1 MTLKWKCTN
10 KEHKAIWLFI
20 KGIQMGVAFWL
31 MMQTLANGWKNLMPN
46 YFLEITYFLAL
57 MSYCDTIDQSNTA
70 FSVLGFSLKKK
81 TKKSC
86 VDLFTDWL
94 LKK

>member
-1 MTLKWKCTN
+1 
-10 KEHKAIWLFI
+10 
-20 KGIQMGVAFWL
+20 
-31 MMQTLANGWKNLMPN
+31 
-46 YFLEITYFLAL
+46 
-57 MSYCDTIDQSNTA
+57 MSYCDMIDQLNTA

-94 LKK
+94 IKEIVSTN